1 MGRHAANRP
10 APETGGAPVQRA
22 PLHADLFAPNPG
34 TAAARAAE
42 QRNTALFESLVAP
55 HRAALRAYV
64 LRLTGGD
71 EAGTDSVVKET
82 LYRAAQDPT
91 RYPQTESAVRPWLV
105 LTARMVLREPER
117 PAAEPERPAPETARR
132 APETEWPNPEP
143 EWPDPRPARRS
154 ATEPG
159 RSTTEPHRSTIE
171 PHRSTTETRRSTTVL
186 RALDDLSDVHR
197 DILVEL
203 FYRGIS
209 LEDAAD
215 EHGVP
220 VETVKSR
227 LYYAM
232 RALRVVLDQQI
243 GGLGPDLSV
252 AP

>member
-10 APETGGAPVQRA
+10 APESGDAAAQRV
-22 PLHADLFAPNPG
+22 PLHADLFAPSPG

-42 QRNTALFESLVAP
+42 ERTTAMFDSLVAP
-55 HRAALRAYV
+55 HRAGLRAYV

-71 EAGTDSVVKET
+71 EAGADSVLKET
-82 LYRAAQDPT
+82 LYRAAQDPA

-105 LTARMVLREPER
+105 LTARMVLRDADPPPREPV
-117 PAAEPERPAPETARR
+117 
-132 APETEWPNPEP
+132 
-143 EWPDPRPARRS
+143 
-154 ATEPG
+154 
-159 RSTTEPHRSTIE
+159 
-171 PHRSTTETRRSTTVL
+171 RRSTTVL

-197 DILVEL
+197 EILVEL
-203 FYRGIS
+203 FYRGVS

-215 EHGVP
+215 DRGVP

-243 GGLGPDLSV
+243 GDPGPDVSAGESAKWDPPPP

>member
-1 MGRHAANRP
+1 MGRHAAHRP
-10 APETGGAPVQRA
+10 APESGGAPAQRA

-42 QRNTALFESLVAP
+42 ERTTALFESLVAP

-71 EAGTDSVVKET
+71 EAGADSVVKET
-82 LYRAAQDPT
+82 LYRAAQDPA

-105 LTARMVLREPER
+105 LTARMVLREPR
-117 PAAEPERPAPETARR
+117 EPGPPAPE
-132 APETEWPNPEP
+132 PV
-143 EWPDPRPARRS
+143 
-154 ATEPG
+154 
-159 RSTTEPHRSTIE
+159 
-171 PHRSTTETRRSTTVL
+171 RRSTTVL

-215 EHGVP
+215 DHGVP

-243 GGLGPDLSV
+243 GSTGPDFSA